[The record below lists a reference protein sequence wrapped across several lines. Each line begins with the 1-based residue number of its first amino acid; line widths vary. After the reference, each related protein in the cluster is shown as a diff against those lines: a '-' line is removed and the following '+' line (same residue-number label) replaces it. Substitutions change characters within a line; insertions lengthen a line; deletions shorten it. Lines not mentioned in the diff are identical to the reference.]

1 MTRGETALLAGAI
14 LSLAAALAMPRAV
27 APIAPGSSGE
37 RPRAA
42 PGVRLTMME
51 LHRQGGVPRGWQPR
65 VPPGDADAGRATF
78 VALGCP
84 SCHRVAGE
92 AFSRSA
98 PSGPGPELSG
108 MGSHHPAAY
117 FAEALLDPDAVVLE
131 GAGWVDDDG
140 RSTMPAY
147 PDLTVRQLGDLVAY
161 LTSLKQDAAAASAH
175 EALSGRGMTIERVTS
190 DSLPDAPASPG
201 GRTYYAQSYD
211 VLPERLLERGGV
223 HHARL
228 GGVARTLLAGRLR
241 LGGPA
246 QLLVTVSV
254 GAAGALGWALERG
267 VGIRH
272 TLERVRCADR
282 DRRGHE
288 GQTRGSAEG
297 ANEGTAGGDGGLHG
311 RLLLVA
317 VPDGGRRCDPTP
329 QVGYPASGPH
339 RDSHPP

>member
-37 RPRAA
+37 RPRGA

-147 PDLTVRQLGDLVAY
+147 PDLTVRQLGDLVTY

-175 EALSGRGMTIERVTS
+175 EAMSGRGITVESITS
-190 DSLPDAPASPG
+190 RMLPDAPAAPD

-211 VLPERLLERGGV
+211 VLPEQLPAFERWLATTGRARLLDV
-223 HHARL
+223 
-228 GGVARTLLAGRLR
+228 
-241 LGGPA
+241 
-246 QLLVTVSV
+246 
-254 GAAGALGWALERG
+254 
-267 VGIRH
+267 
-272 TLERVRCADR
+272 
-282 DRRGHE
+282 E
-288 GQTRGSAEG
+288 G
-297 ANEGTAGGDGGLHG
+297 
-311 RLLLVA
+311 LVA
-317 VPDGGRRCDPTP
+317 VDTYADLERPGTP
-329 QVGYPASGPH
+329 LTTVLAFRDEAAFRTFLADPASADLWRELDAFVGPH
-339 RDSHPP
+339 GHRAIDRPPIYRVPSLSLDAAG